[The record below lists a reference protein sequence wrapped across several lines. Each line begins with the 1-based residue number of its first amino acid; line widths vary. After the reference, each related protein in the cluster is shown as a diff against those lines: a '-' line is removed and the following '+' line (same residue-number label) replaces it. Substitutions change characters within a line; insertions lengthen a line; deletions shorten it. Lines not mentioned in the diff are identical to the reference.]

1 MVAPVSVYFA
11 TMPRGSAIVETAF
24 EVLSDAD
31 ALAEGETLSV
41 GVEVSFDSVLLPRE
55 STIAPSAKIP
65 ITTAN
70 TMRLELP
77 DLLAGET
84 GLVGDETGAEVA
96 CGLLSILF
104 VFMVFGRETGTGG
117 TTTLLAAAC
126 FAGAFF
132 ATFLTATFLTAAF
145 LATFLATFLAGAFF
159 ATFFAAAFLATFFA
173 GAFLATFFAAAFL
186 ATFFVAT

>member
-117 TTTLLAAAC
+117 TTILLAAARL
-126 FAGAFF
+126 AG
-132 ATFLTATFLTAAF
+132 AF

>member
-11 TMPRGSAIVETAF
+11 TIPSGSAIVETAV

-41 GVEVSFDSVLLPRE
+41 GVEVSVDSVPLPRE

-84 GLVGDETGAEVA
+84 GLVGDETGAEVV

-104 VFMVFGRETGTGG
+104 VFVFGRETGTGG
-117 TTTLLAAAC
+117 TTTLLAAAR

-132 ATFLTATFLTAAF
+132 ATFLTAAF

-159 ATFFAAAFLATFFA
+159 ATFFDTAFLATFFA
-173 GAFLATFFAAAFL
+173 GAFLATFLAAAFL

>member
-11 TMPRGSAIVETAF
+11 TMPRGSAIVVTAV
-24 EVLSDAD
+24 EVLSDVD

-132 ATFLTATFLTAAF
+132 ATFLTAAF